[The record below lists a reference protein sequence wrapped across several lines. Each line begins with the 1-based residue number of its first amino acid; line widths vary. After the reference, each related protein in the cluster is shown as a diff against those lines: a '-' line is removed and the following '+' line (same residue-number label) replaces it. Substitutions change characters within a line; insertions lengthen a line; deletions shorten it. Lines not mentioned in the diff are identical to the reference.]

1 VTGPEIRTVHL
12 EGGGDPRLADYVDL
26 RDVELRKSL
35 EAEHGL
41 FIAEGE
47 KVIRRAIEA
56 GHEVRSFLL
65 SERWL
70 ADLSELVEATNAPC
84 YVLPAAEIERL
95 TGFHVHRGALA
106 SLARR
111 PLPSVAKVIAGA
123 RSIVVLEDIV
133 DHTNVGAIFRSAAA
147 FGVDAAVLA
156 PRCADP
162 LYRRSI
168 KVSMGAVFTLPYARM
183 ANWYDGLAEI
193 RAAGLRVLA
202 LTPAPDAVSLE
213 AALAE
218 SERRA
223 LVFGTEGDGLS
234 SRWLEQADA
243 KVRIPIDPAIDSLN
257 VAAAAAVACYVLAGS
272 RSSPTATPL
281 EPRAVDD
288 RRQSHP

>member
-1 VTGPEIRTVHL
+1 MGVIHLDTGD
-12 EGGGDPRLADYVDL
+12 DPRLSDYVDL

-47 KVIRRAIEA
+47 KVIRRAVAA
-56 GHEVRSFLL
+56 GHAVRSFLL

-70 ADLSELVEATNAPC
+70 ADLSDVVSESGAPC
-84 YVLPAAEIERL
+84 YVLPADRIEQL

-111 PLPSVAKVIAGA
+111 PLPSVAEVVAGA
-123 RSIVVLEDIV
+123 RNIVVLEDIV

-168 KVSMGAVFTLPYARM
+168 KVSMGSVFTLPYARM
-183 ANWYDGLAEI
+183 INWYDGLAEI
-193 RAAGLRVLA
+193 RAAGMRVLA
-202 LTPAPDAVSLE
+202 LTPAPDAISLE
-213 AALAE
+213 AALAPHDG
-218 SERRA
+218 ERRA

-234 SRWLEQADA
+234 SRWLDQADVR
-243 KVRIPIDPAIDSLN
+243 VRIPIDAAIDSLN

-281 EPRAVDD
+281 EPRALDD
-288 RRQSHP
+288 RRLSHP